1 MITMK
6 LQRKY
11 EIMILLTEEFNDNEL
26 KTWVSSYTKD
36 LRKFNACN
44 VSRILRGKHNL
55 SYTVKKKK
63 KGNFVQ
69 LNFSSVPKYVENFL
83 NILASDS
90 RVLRFSLFNKS

>member
-26 KTWVSSYTKD
+26 RTWVSSYMKNLTK
-36 LRKFNACN
+36 FSACN
-44 VSRILRGKHNL
+44 ISFRLRGKQNL
-55 SYTVKKKK
+55 SYRIKKKK
-63 KGNFVQ
+63 KGHFVQ
-69 LNFSSVPKYVENFL
+69 FNFSSVPNYLESFL

-90 RVLRFSLFNKS
+90 RVLRFSLFNES